1 MIPDSQPADEASQQI
16 DEVVEPDPELES
28 STDFV
33 AEPANELEALREE
46 SARNYAGWQRA
57 QADFENLKRRS
68 AQDVRDRV
76 QQSQRAILLDLL
88 DLADDFERA
97 NRESPS
103 RESTSDESTS
113 DESNQDDPWR
123 QGVELMGQKLSALL
137 MRQQVKQ
144 IDTVDQAFDPDFHE
158 AVGQLPGQHNE
169 IVAVLRTGYTIGSRV
184 LRATQVMV
192 GDGSI
197 EPPDPDDDSTDTP
210 DESDDSDQSNEA
222 TE

>member
-1 MIPDSQPADEASQQI
+1 MSDDSQSIDQI
-16 DEVVEPDPELES
+16 DEVLESDPEAEPTVEPAD
-28 STDFV
+28 
-33 AEPANELEALREE
+33 ELEALRQE

-97 NRESPS
+97 NREAPA
-103 RESTSDESTS
+103 D
-113 DESNQDDPWR
+113 DSNADDPWR
-123 QGVELMGQKLSALL
+123 RGVELISQKLNALL
-137 MRQQVKQ
+137 LRQQVKQ
-144 IDTVDQAFDPDFHE
+144 IETLDQPFDPEFHE
-158 AVGQLPGQHNE
+158 AVGQLPGRHNE
-169 IVAVLRTGYTIGSRV
+169 IVAVLRTGYTVGSRI

-197 EPPDPDDDSTDTP
+197 EAPDTP
-210 DESDDSDQSNEA
+210 EQPNESEDEV

>member
-1 MIPDSQPADEASQQI
+1 MIPDSQSTDQVDQQI
-16 DEVVEPDPELES
+16 DEVLES
-28 STDFV
+28 DPN

-97 NRESPS
+97 DRESP
-103 RESTSDESTS
+103 R

-123 QGVELMGQKLSALL
+123 QGVELIAQKLGALL
-137 MRQQVKQ
+137 LRQQVKQ
-144 IDTVDQAFDPDFHE
+144 IDTVEQSFDPDFHE
-158 AVGQLPGQHNE
+158 AVGQLPGQHDE

-184 LRATQVMV
+184 LRATQVIV

-197 EPPDPDDDSTDTP
+197 EPPDTSSTSDEP
-210 DESDDSDQSNEA
+210 DEPDET
-222 TE
+222 TESTA

>member
-1 MIPDSQPADEASQQI
+1 MSHDSQSTDQV
-16 DEVVEPDPELES
+16 DEVVEADPEAES
-28 STDFV
+28 SADGLS
-33 AEPANELEALREE
+33 ELEALREE

-76 QQSQRAILLDLL
+76 QQSQRAILLDLV

-97 NRESPS
+97 NREAPA
-103 RESTSDESTS
+103 D
-113 DESNQDDPWR
+113 DADPDDPWR
-123 QGVELMGQKLSALL
+123 QGVELISQKLHALL
-137 MRQQVKQ
+137 LRQQVKQ
-144 IDTVDQAFDPDFHE
+144 IETVDQSFDPELHE

-169 IVAVLRTGYTIGSRV
+169 IIAVLRTGYTVGNRI

-197 EPPDPDDDSTDTP
+197 ESPETPEPPSR
-210 DESDDSDQSNEA
+210 SDNSDNEA

>member
-1 MIPDSQPADEASQQI
+1 MIPDSQSADEASQQI
-16 DEVVEPDPELES
+16 DEVVEPDPEPES
-28 STDFV
+28 SNDFV

-103 RESTSDESTS
+103 
-113 DESNQDDPWR
+113 DESNQGDPWR

-210 DESDDSDQSNEA
+210 DETDEI

>member
-16 DEVVEPDPELES
+16 DEVDEVVEPDPEAES
-28 STDFV
+28 SNEFV
-33 AEPANELEALREE
+33 AEPANDLEALREE

-103 RESTSDESTS
+103 

-158 AVGQLPGQHNE
+158 AVGQLPGQHND

-197 EPPDPDDDSTDTP
+197 EPPDSDDDSTDTP
-210 DESDDSDQSNEA
+210 DESDEA

>member
-1 MIPDSQPADEASQQI
+1 MIPDSQSTDQVHQQI
-16 DEVVEPDPELES
+16 DEVLES
-28 STDFV
+28 DPDAESSNDSTT
-33 AEPANELEALREE
+33 EPANEAEALREE

-97 NRESPS
+97 NRETP
-103 RESTSDESTS
+103 S
-113 DESNQDDPWR
+113 DESNQNDPWR
-123 QGVELMGQKLSALL
+123 QGVELIAQKLHALL
-137 MRQQVKQ
+137 LRQQVKQ
-144 IDTVDQAFDPDFHE
+144 IDTVDQSFDPDVHE
-158 AVGQLPGQHNE
+158 AVGRLPGQHNE
-169 IVAVLRTGYTIGSRV
+169 IVAVLRTGYTIGPRV

-197 EPPDPDDDSTDTP
+197 EPPDTS
-210 DESDDSDQSNEA
+210 SASDQIDETTKS
-222 TE
+222 TETTE

>member
-1 MIPDSQPADEASQQI
+1 MSHDSQSIDQI
-16 DEVVEPDPELES
+16 DEVLESDPEADPTVEPAD
-28 STDFV
+28 
-33 AEPANELEALREE
+33 ELEALRQE

-97 NRESPS
+97 NREAPA
-103 RESTSDESTS
+103 D
-113 DESNQDDPWR
+113 DSNADDPWR
-123 QGVELMGQKLSALL
+123 QGVELISQKLNALL
-137 MRQQVKQ
+137 LRQQVKQ
-144 IDTVDQAFDPDFHE
+144 IETLDQPFDPEFHE
-158 AVGQLPGQHNE
+158 AVGHLPGQHNE
-169 IVAVLRTGYTIGSRV
+169 IVAVLRTGYTVGSRI

-197 EPPDPDDDSTDTP
+197 EPPQSTDEAE
-210 DESDDSDQSNEA
+210 DEA

>member
-1 MIPDSQPADEASQQI
+1 MIPDSQSTDQVDQQI
-16 DEVVEPDPELES
+16 DEVLES
-28 STDFV
+28 DPN

-97 NRESPS
+97 DRESPS
-103 RESTSDESTS
+103 N
-113 DESNQDDPWR
+113 ESNQDDPWR
-123 QGVELMGQKLSALL
+123 QGVELIAQKLGALL
-137 MRQQVKQ
+137 LRQQVKQ
-144 IDTVDQAFDPDFHE
+144 IDTVDQSFDPDFHE
-158 AVGQLPGQHNE
+158 AVGQLPGQHDE
-169 IVAVLRTGYTIGSRV
+169 IIAVLRTGYTIGSRV
-184 LRATQVMV
+184 LRANQVMV

-197 EPPDPDDDSTDTP
+197 EPPDTSSTSDEP
-210 DESDDSDQSNEA
+210 DEPDEP
-222 TE
+222 TESTE

>member
-1 MIPDSQPADEASQQI
+1 MIPDSQPADEAGQQI
-16 DEVVEPDPELES
+16 DEVVESEPEPES

-33 AEPANELEALREE
+33 AEPANELEALRVE

-76 QQSQRAILLDLL
+76 QQSQRAILHDLL

-103 RESTSDESTS
+103 RESTG

-123 QGVELMGQKLSALL
+123 QGIELMRQKLSALL

-197 EPPDPDDDSTDTP
+197 EPPDPDDDSTAIP
-210 DESDDSDQSNEA
+210 DESDEA

>member
-1 MIPDSQPADEASQQI
+1 MSDDSQSIDQI
-16 DEVVEPDPELES
+16 DEVLESDPDAEPTVEPAD
-28 STDFV
+28 
-33 AEPANELEALREE
+33 ELEALREE

-76 QQSQRAILLDLL
+76 QQSQRSILLDLL

-97 NRESPS
+97 NREAPA
-103 RESTSDESTS
+103 D
-113 DESNQDDPWR
+113 DSNADDPWR
-123 QGVELMGQKLSALL
+123 QGVELISQKLNALL
-137 MRQQVKQ
+137 LRQQVKQ
-144 IDTVDQAFDPDFHE
+144 IETLDQPFDPEFHE

-169 IVAVLRTGYTIGSRV
+169 IVAVLRTGYTVGSRI

-197 EPPDPDDDSTDTP
+197 EAPQSI
-210 DESDDSDQSNEA
+210 DEAEDET

>member
-1 MIPDSQPADEASQQI
+1 MISDSQSTDQI
-16 DEVVEPDPELES
+16 DEVLESDPE
-28 STDFV
+28 STSD
-33 AEPANELEALREE
+33 ELPADELETLRDE
-46 SARNYAGWQRA
+46 SARYYEGWQRA

-76 QQSQRAILLDLL
+76 QQSQRAILLDLV

-97 NRESPS
+97 NRESPG
-103 RESTSDESTS
+103 
-113 DESNQDDPWR
+113 DESNVDDPWR
-123 QGVELMGQKLSALL
+123 QGVELISQKLHALL
-137 MRQQVKQ
+137 LRQQVKR
-144 IDTVDQAFDPDFHE
+144 IETVDQPFDPEFHE

-169 IVAVLRTGYTIGSRV
+169 IVAVLRTGYTVGNRI

-197 EPPDPDDDSTDTP
+197 EPPETA
-210 DESDDSDQSNEA
+210 DESEDEV

>member
-1 MIPDSQPADEASQQI
+1 MISDSQSTQEPSQQI
-16 DEVVEPDPELES
+16 DEVTES
-28 STDFV
+28 NTESTSTEQPV
-33 AEPANELEALREE
+33 GELEALREE

-76 QQSQRAILLDLL
+76 QQSQRAILLDLIEM
-88 DLADDFERA
+88 ADDFERA
-97 NRESPS
+97 NREAPA
-103 RESTSDESTS
+103 EDA
-113 DESNQDDPWR
+113 NADDPWR
-123 QGVELMGQKLSALL
+123 QGVELISQKLDALL
-137 MRQQVKQ
+137 LRQQVQQ
-144 IDTVDQAFDPDFHE
+144 IETIDQPFDPEFHE

-169 IVAVLRTGYTIGSRV
+169 IVAVLRTGYTVGNRI

-197 EPPDPDDDSTDTP
+197 APPATE
-210 DESDDSDQSNEA
+210 DESEDEV

>member
-1 MIPDSQPADEASQQI
+1 MIPDSQPADEASQQF
-16 DEVVEPDPELES
+16 DEVVEADPEAAS
-28 STDFV
+28 SNDFV
-33 AEPANELEALREE
+33 AAPANELEALREE

-103 RESTSDESTS
+103 

-123 QGVELMGQKLSALL
+123 EGVELMGQKLSALL

-197 EPPDPDDDSTDTP
+197 NPPDPDDDSTDIP
-210 DESDDSDQSNEA
+210 DEPDETTD
-222 TE
+222 

>member
-16 DEVVEPDPELES
+16 DEVVEADPEAAS
-28 STDFV
+28 SNDFV
-33 AEPANELEALREE
+33 AAPANELEALREE

-97 NRESPS
+97 NRESP
-103 RESTSDESTS
+103 S

-197 EPPDPDDDSTDTP
+197 NPPDPDDDSTDIP
-210 DESDDSDQSNEA
+210 DEPDETTD
-222 TE
+222 

>member
-1 MIPDSQPADEASQQI
+1 MSQDSQTTDRADQQVDEVLESAPDS
-16 DEVVEPDPELES
+16 EVS
-28 STDFV
+28 
-33 AEPANELEALREE
+33 AEPVNELEALREE
-46 SARNYAGWQRA
+46 SARHYAGWQRA
-57 QADFENLKRRS
+57 QADYENLKRRS

-97 NRESPS
+97 NREAP
-103 RESTSDESTS
+103 TDAA
-113 DESNQDDPWR
+113 DPDDPWR
-123 QGVELMGQKLSALL
+123 QGVELILQKLNALL
-137 MRQQVKQ
+137 LRQQVKR
-144 IDTVDQAFDPDFHE
+144 IETVDQSFDPELHE

-169 IVAVLRTGYTIGSRV
+169 IVAVLRTGYHVGNRV

-197 EPPDPDDDSTDTP
+197 ETVETADHP
-210 DESDDSDQSNEA
+210 DEAADNA